1 MTRILHTVAHFTYN
15 KGPRPSPDGTARGVF
30 NLLDST
36 HKFNLFF
43 TRTERGSKSVTI
55 KPTKTGACFVAVLY

>member
-1 MTRILHTVAHFTYN
+1 MTRILHTVAYFTYN
-15 KGPRPSPDGTARGVF
+15 KGPRPSSDETARGVF

-43 TRTERGSKSVTI
+43 TRTERGSKLLVILQSQ
-55 KPTKTGACFVAVLY
+55 